1 MNDTLNRGLST
12 SVSRNKNQS
21 ILLSKQSAGRGGE
34 KVEEFPSSKPQEF
47 LRSLRYENLP
57 VKIV

>member
-34 KVEEFPSSKPQEF
+34 KVEAKQASRVSPFSA
-47 LRSLRYENLP
+47 L
-57 VKIV
+57 